1 MMLERLLEATYTS
14 YYSIVYTVS
23 WWRIMSTGCLQD
35 GFGIMSKH
43 STCNKT
49 EARCRREF
57 AILTYDHT
65 EPGGIEVIVGRH
77 LVLNTNG
84 DGK

>member
-1 MMLERLLEATYTS
+1 
-14 YYSIVYTVS
+14 
-23 WWRIMSTGCLQD
+23 MSTGCLQD
-35 GFGIMSKH
+35 VFGIMSKH
-43 STCNKT
+43 STCDKT
-49 EARCRREF
+49 EARCREF

-84 DGK
+84 EGK